1 MRVLYL
7 SYNGLL
13 DPLGQSQV
21 LQYLI
26 GLAGLGHKIVLLT
39 YEKPDEWANEPH
51 REAARRATA
60 DAGIRWI
67 PLTYHRRPSW
77 PATGYDVAV
86 GGIRALFLVLR
97 HRIEIVHA
105 RGYVMAVIALL
116 LKVVFRVRFIFDPRS
131 FWPDERVEMGIW
143 REGSRAHRVA
153 KWLEQQF
160 LANADAVVSLTA
172 SGAETMRAFP
182 YLHGKATRF
191 EVITTCT
198 NLSLFHPRSSRP
210 AEPFT
215 LGYLGTV
222 GTPYLLDEVFIAFL
236 VARKLRS
243 GARLLILNRRDHAF
257 ISERARACGV
267 PPEAMELKGV
277 EHQGVVEEL
286 WRMTAGVIFIT
297 PTVCRRSCAPTK
309 LGELLGAGVPC
320 IANAGVGDLERVL
333 KGEGVGVVVPDFSAP
348 ALQAGVQALL
358 RLTEESD
365 IAERCAA
372 VARRYFS
379 LEQGVRAY
387 DGLYTEVAG
396 R

>member
-26 GLAGLGHKIVLLT
+26 GLAALGHKIVLLT
-39 YEKPDEWANEPH
+39 YEKADEWANESH

-131 FWPDERVEMGIW
+131 FWPDERVEMGLW

-198 NLSLFHPRSSRP
+198 DLSLFRPRSSRP

-222 GTPYLLDEVFIAFL
+222 GTPYLLDEVFTAFL
-236 VARKLRS
+236 VARKLR
-243 GARLLILNRRDHAF
+243 GDARLLILNRRDHAF

>member
-26 GLAGLGHKIVLLT
+26 GLAALGHKIVLLT
-39 YEKPDEWANEPH
+39 YEKADEWANESH

-131 FWPDERVEMGIW
+131 FWPDERVEMGLW

-222 GTPYLLDEVFIAFL
+222 GTPYLLDEVFTAFL
-236 VARKLRS
+236 VARKLR
-243 GARLLILNRRDHAF
+243 GDARLLILNRRDHAF

-277 EHQGVVEEL
+277 EHRGVVEEL

>member
-26 GLAGLGHKIVLLT
+26 GLAALGHKIVLLT
-39 YEKPDEWANEPH
+39 YEKADEWANESH

-67 PLTYHRRPSW
+67 PLTYHRRPSG
-77 PATGYDVAV
+77 PATAYDVAV

-116 LKVVFRVRFIFDPRS
+116 LKVVFRVRFIFDPQS

-172 SGAETMRAFP
+172 SGADTMRAFP
-182 YLHGKATRF
+182 YLRGKATRF

-198 NLSLFHPRSSRP
+198 DLSLFRPRSSPP

>member
-26 GLAGLGHKIVLLT
+26 GLAALGHKIVLLT
-39 YEKPDEWANEPH
+39 YEKADEWANESH

-222 GTPYLLDEVFIAFL
+222 GTPYLLDEVFTAFL
-236 VARKLRS
+236 VARKLR
-243 GARLLILNRRDHAF
+243 GDARLLILNRRDHAF
-257 ISERARACGV
+257 ISEGARACGV

-277 EHQGVVEEL
+277 EHRGVVEEL

-320 IANAGVGDLERVL
+320 IANAGVGDLERIL
-333 KGEGVGVVVPDFSAP
+333 KGEGVGVIVPDFSAP

>member
-39 YEKPDEWANEPH
+39 YEKADEWANESH

-198 NLSLFHPRSSRP
+198 DLSLFRPRSSRP

-320 IANAGVGDLERVL
+320 IANAGVGDLERIL
-333 KGEGVGVVVPDFSAP
+333 KGEGVGVIVPDFSAP
-348 ALQAGVQALL
+348 ALEVGVQALL

>member
-26 GLAGLGHKIVLLT
+26 GLAALGHKIVLLT
-39 YEKPDEWANEPH
+39 YEKADEWANESH

-67 PLTYHRRPSW
+67 PLTYHRRPSG

>member
-39 YEKPDEWANEPH
+39 YEKADEWANESH

-67 PLTYHRRPSW
+67 PVTYHRRPSW

-86 GGIRALFLVLR
+86 CGIRALFLVLR

-222 GTPYLLDEVFIAFL
+222 GTPYLLDEVFTAFL

-257 ISERARACGV
+257 ISER
-267 PPEAMELKGV
+267 
-277 EHQGVVEEL
+277 
-286 WRMTAGVIFIT
+286 
-297 PTVCRRSCAPTK
+297 
-309 LGELLGAGVPC
+309 
-320 IANAGVGDLERVL
+320 
-333 KGEGVGVVVPDFSAP
+333 
-348 ALQAGVQALL
+348 
-358 RLTEESD
+358 
-365 IAERCAA
+365 
-372 VARRYFS
+372 
-379 LEQGVRAY
+379 
-387 DGLYTEVAG
+387 
-396 R
+396 